1 MLVSMAGLLDWTADA
16 LGGKIV
22 RREHIQSLWGGYGE
36 LFRVELAGAPTRTAV
51 VKWVKPPL
59 GASDRSHQRKCRSY
73 DVETAWYRD
82 FASSCYQEC
91 RVAKLYASR
100 QEQSET
106 VLLLEDLDAA
116 GYSARHRRPA
126 RDAIDRVLAWLA
138 AFHARFMGIEPE
150 GLWPAGSYWHLATR
164 PEELALVADPRL
176 RAAAPWL
183 DQKLDEGRFRTLI
196 HGDAKL
202 ANFCFA
208 ESGRGVAAVD
218 FQYVGGGCGM
228 KDVAYLLC
236 GDAASEETEQ
246 RHLDFYF
253 RELCDRAADAQ
264 LAFDSTAVEREW
276 RELYP
281 LACLDFH
288 RFLAGWSASSWQ
300 RDDALRA
307 RADALLSRV
316 GR

>member
-1 MLVSMAGLLDWTADA
+1 MLLSMAGLLDWTADA

-116 GYSARHRRPA
+116 GYRHATADRARHRP
-126 RDAIDRVLAWLA
+126 VLAWLA
-138 AFHARFMGIEPE
+138 TFHA
-150 GLWPAGSYWHLATR
+150 
-164 PEELALVADPRL
+164 
-176 RAAAPWL
+176 
-183 DQKLDEGRFRTLI
+183 
-196 HGDAKL
+196 
-202 ANFCFA
+202 
-208 ESGRGVAAVD
+208 
-218 FQYVGGGCGM
+218 
-228 KDVAYLLC
+228 
-236 GDAASEETEQ
+236 ASWG
-246 RHLDFYF
+246 YF
-253 RELCDRAADAQ
+253 RGAMASRRYG
-264 LAFDSTAVEREW
+264 TW
-276 RELYP
+276 RQ
-281 LACLDFH
+281 
-288 RFLAGWSASSWQ
+288 S
-300 RDDALRA
+300 
-307 RADALLSRV
+307 
-316 GR
+316 